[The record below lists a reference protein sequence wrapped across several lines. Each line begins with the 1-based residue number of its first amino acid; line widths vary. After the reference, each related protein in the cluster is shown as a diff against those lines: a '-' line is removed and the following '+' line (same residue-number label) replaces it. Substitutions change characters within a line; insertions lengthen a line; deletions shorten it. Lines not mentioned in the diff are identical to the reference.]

1 MEFLWKSAIVIGL
14 FYIVYRLFLEQET
27 FFNAIRAYL
36 LGGII
41 LSVILPFV
49 VIRKYVTIAAQGPYV
64 ISDPVG
70 SETVAMYSGPDIGQ
84 VLMLIYLAGAL
95 FFLVRFLIQLTTLGL
110 FLWRSPK
117 KREGKYRL
125 IPTRKKTSPFSFF
138 HFIVYPHGRFTEPEL
153 DQIMAHEKA
162 HANGLHSIDVLLTQL
177 LCVLQWFNPLAWLY
191 SKEVSKNLEYIADA
205 SVKDLSVKKENYAY
219 LLLKTSVNEY
229 ALALALTSNFFNS
242 MIKKRIKMLQK
253 NKSSNAMYLKF
264 TLIAPLLAAFV
275 LTFNT
280 EVIAQ
285 AKKVEKVVV
294 EKEIRVEVIDKNA
307 QKKDLDAMKASWAKE
322 GVTLNY
328 KKLKYNDKNEIIGI
342 ELDVSS
348 NKGSKANLSL
358 SGTEPIQPIAI
369 RFDKNSGSISLGN
382 VQSMG
387 WDMEIHEEHGPHK
400 KIVVNSDGDKEVI
413 MIKGGKDGTW
423 HTDDENVFIIKG
435 DKDGE
440 VNWTSDEDVTVK
452 VIGGDST
459 MVSKKIKVIK
469 LKEGDDVE
477 EIMIEKVKE
486 GDGEMK
492 VIVKTL
498 DKDDAHDH
506 EMIFMDEGNASLV
519 IIDGKESTHE
529 ELKKLWPDEI
539 ETINVWKGDKAV
551 EKYGDKAKDGVI
563 DVKTK
568 K

>member
-1 MEFLWKSAIVIGL
+1 MEFLWKSAVIIGL
-14 FYIVYRLFLEQET
+14 FYIVYRVFLEQET

-36 LGGII
+36 LVGII

-49 VIRKYVTIAAQGPYV
+49 VIKKYVTVAAQGPYM
-64 ISDPVG
+64 ISEPLGTEAVG
-70 SETVAMYSGPDIGQ
+70 IYSGPDVGQ
-84 VLMLIYLAGAL
+84 VLMLIYLAGAI

-125 IPTRKKTSPFSFF
+125 IPTTKKTSPFSFF
-138 HFIVYPHGRFTEPEL
+138 HYIVYPHGRFTESEL

-162 HANGLHSIDVLLTQL
+162 HANGLHSVDVLLTQL

-205 SVKDLSVKKENYAY
+205 SVKDISIKKENYAY

-264 TLIAPLLAAFV
+264 TLIAPLLVAFV
-275 LTFNT
+275 FTFNT
-280 EVIAQ
+280 QVIAQ
-285 AKKVEKVVV
+285 AKKVEKVIV

-307 QKKDLDAMKASWAKE
+307 QKEDLDAMKASWAKE

-328 KKLKYNDKNEIIGI
+328 KKLKYNDKKEITGI
-342 ELDVSS
+342 ELNVSS
-348 NKGSKANLSL
+348 KKGSKANLAL
-358 SGTEPIQPIAI
+358 SGSDPIQPISI
-369 RFDKNSGSISLGN
+369 KYDKNSGSISLGN
-382 VQSMG
+382 VQSMA
-387 WDMEIHEEHGPHK
+387 WDMEIHEGHGGHK
-400 KIVVNSDGDKEVI
+400 QVFVTSDGDKEVV
-413 MIKGGKDGTW
+413 MIQGDDSGTW
-423 HTDDENVFIIKG
+423 HTKGENVFVIKG
-435 DKDGE
+435 DKSGNM
-440 VNWTSDEDVTVK
+440 NWTSDEDVTIE

-459 MVSKKIKVIK
+459 MVNKRVKVITMK
-469 LKEGDDVE
+469 GGEDAE
-477 EIMIEKVKE
+477 EILIEKIKE

-492 VIVKTL
+492 VIVKTIE
-498 DKDDAHDH
+498 KDGEGDHD
-506 EMIFMDEGNASLV
+506 MIFMDEGDASLV
-519 IIDGKESTHE
+519 IINGKESTHE
-529 ELKKLWPDEI
+529 ELKKLSHDKI

-551 EKYGDKAKDGVI
+551 EKYGDKAIDGVI
-563 DVKTK
+563 EIKTK